1 VATALRNTAQGW
13 GWPAK
18 LLHWVVA
25 VLVVGMIALGVVM
38 VDVVQN
44 LDLQYRLFQ
53 LHKSVGLT
61 VLALMLLRIGWR
73 LANPTPAEPGTMRPW
88 EVTAARLT
96 HWAFYA
102 LLVAMPVTG
111 FLTAA
116 SSPLGIPT
124 VLFGVVPVPHPIG
137 PDKEFSETLAFV
149 HENLARV
156 LLALLA
162 VHVGA
167 ALRHHLLLRD
177 EVLTRMLPESWRGRL
192 DRWRWRRA
200 GA

>member
-1 VATALRNTAQGW
+1 MTLRNTDQGW

-38 VDVVQN
+38 VDVVED

-61 VLALMLLRIGWR
+61 ILALMLLRIGWR
-73 LANPTPAEPGTMRPW
+73 LANPTPDEPGTMRRW
-88 EVTAARLT
+88 EVVAARLT

-102 LLVAMPVTG
+102 LLIAMPVTG

-124 VLFGVVPVPHPIG
+124 VVFGVIPVPHPIA
-137 PDKEFSETLAFV
+137 PDKELSETLAFV

-156 LLALLA
+156 LLALFV

>member
-1 VATALRNTAQGW
+1 VAALRNTDEGW

-38 VDVVQN
+38 VDVVEG

-61 VLALMLLRIGWR
+61 ILALMLLRIGWR
-73 LANPTPAEPGTMRPW
+73 LANPTPDEPGTMRRW
-88 EVTAARLT
+88 EVVAARLT

-102 LLVAMPVTG
+102 LLIAMPVTG

-124 VLFGVVPVPHPIG
+124 VVFGVIPVPHPIA
-137 PDKEFSETLAFV
+137 PDKELSETLAFV

-156 LLALLA
+156 LLALFV

-177 EVLTRMLPESWRGRL
+177 EILTRMLPESWRGRL

>member
-1 VATALRNTAQGW
+1 MALRNTDQGW

-18 LLHWVVA
+18 LLHWLVA
-25 VLVVGMIALGVVM
+25 ILVVGMIALGVVM
-38 VDVVQN
+38 VDIVQD

-53 LHKSVGLT
+53 LHKSIGLT
-61 VLALMLLRIGWR
+61 ILALMLLRIGWR
-73 LANPTPAEPGTMRPW
+73 LANPTPDEPGTMRRW
-88 EVTAARLT
+88 EVVAARLT

-102 LLVAMPVTG
+102 LLIAMPVTG

-124 VLFGVVPVPHPIG
+124 VVFGVIPVPHPLA
-137 PDKEFSETLAFV
+137 PDKELSETLAFV

-156 LLALLA
+156 LLALFV

-167 ALRHHLLLRD
+167 ALRHHLLLHD
-177 EVLTRMLPESWRGRL
+177 EILTRMLPESWRGRL

>member
-1 VATALRNTAQGW
+1 MAALRNTDEGW

-38 VDVVQN
+38 VDIVQD

-53 LHKSVGLT
+53 LHKSIGLT
-61 VLALMLLRIGWR
+61 ILALMLLRIGWR
-73 LANPTPAEPGTMRPW
+73 LANPTPGESGTMRRW
-88 EVTAARLT
+88 EVVAARLT

-102 LLVAMPVTG
+102 LLIAMPLTG

-124 VLFGVVPVPHPIG
+124 VVFGVIPVPHPIA
-137 PDKEFSETLAFV
+137 PDKELSETLAFV

-156 LLALLA
+156 LLALFV

-177 EVLTRMLPESWRGRL
+177 EILTRMLPESWRGRL

>member
-1 VATALRNTAQGW
+1 MTVRNTALGW
-13 GWPAK
+13 GWPAQ
-18 LLHWVVA
+18 LLHWLVA
-25 VLVVGMIALGVVM
+25 VLVVAMIALGVVM
-38 VDVVQN
+38 VDLAQD

-53 LHKSVGLT
+53 IHKSIGLT
-61 VLALMLLRIGWR
+61 VFALVLLRIGWR
-73 LANPTPAEPGTMRPW
+73 LANPTPDEVGTMRRW
-88 EVTAARLT
+88 EVVAARLT

-102 LLVAMPVTG
+102 LLLAMPVTG

-124 VLFGVVPVPHPIG
+124 VIFGVIPVSHPIA
-137 PDKEFSETLAFV
+137 PDKELSETLAFV

-156 LLALLA
+156 LLALLV
-162 VHVGA
+162 VHIGA

-177 EVLTRMLPESWRGRL
+177 PVLTRMLPDSWRGRL

-200 GA
+200 RA